1 MKYAYSILFLLVVFF
16 GLPPVLDLSGN
27 LVDHVKQ
34 SFVSTEDN
42 STSLNIEKVR
52 NAESR
57 TEKSI
62 TTPTTTKIA
71 RE

>member
-16 GLPPVLDLSGN
+16 GLPPILDVSGHM
-27 LVDHVKQ
+27 VDRVKQ
-34 SFVSTEDN
+34 SFVNAEDN
-42 STSLNIEKVR
+42 SQSIYIEKVR

-62 TTPTTTKIA
+62 TTPTTIKIA